1 MGYTTILDIIGATII
16 GGLLLLNLLKLNEN
30 VYQVDNATG
39 HDVNLQVEVVNI
51 ANIVDGDFNKIG
63 YCSDPMN
70 MNDDPKVTLADTS
83 SIKIVFDVDKNGE
96 YDTVYY
102 FVSDI
107 NTLSNTPNP
116 RDRILYR
123 KVNSDFPFIVSN
135 NITEFKFQ
143 YLGALYDTLSTP
155 LASPGL
161 ATYIKISF
169 RVEDPFAYDQ
179 KYTEAFWRRLTVTSK
194 NLKETR
200 GTLWEVKSQ

>member
-1 MGYTTILDIIGATII
+1 MGYSTILDILGASII
-16 GGLLLLNLLKLNEN
+16 GGILLLNLLKLNEN

-39 HDVNLQVEVVNI
+39 HDVNLQVEVVNV

-83 SIKIVFDVDKNGE
+83 SIKIVYDVDKDGD

-102 FVSDI
+102 YVS
-107 NTLSNTPNP
+107 NTSLLSNTPNP

-135 NITEFKFQ
+135 NITEFRFQ

-155 LASPGL
+155 LGSPGL

-169 RVEDPFAYDQ
+169 RVEDPFAYDE

-194 NLKETR
+194 NLKR
-200 GTLWEVKSQ
+200 N

>member
-1 MGYTTILDIIGATII
+1 MGYSTILDILGASII
-16 GGLLLLNLLKLNEN
+16 GGILLLNLLKLNEN

-39 HDVNLQVEVVNI
+39 HDVNLQVEVVNV

-83 SIKIVFDVDKNGE
+83 SIKIVYDVDKDGD
-96 YDTVYY
+96 YDTVFYY
-102 FVSDI
+102 VS
-107 NTLSNTPNP
+107 NTSILNTTPNP

-123 KVNSDFPFIVSN
+123 RVNSDFPFIVSN

-155 LASPGL
+155 LGSPGL

-169 RVEDPFAYDQ
+169 RVEDPFAYDE

-194 NLKETR
+194 NLKR
-200 GTLWEVKSQ
+200 N

>member
-107 NTLSNTPNP
+107 NMLSNTPNP

-194 NLKETR
+194 NLNR
-200 GTLWEVKSQ
+200 N

>member
-1 MGYTTILDIIGATII
+1 MGYTTILDIIGAAII
-16 GGLLLLNLLKLNEN
+16 GGILLLNLLKLNEN

-51 ANIVDGDFNKIG
+51 ANIVDSDFNKIG
-63 YCSDPMN
+63 YCADPIN
-70 MNDDPKVTLADTS
+70 ITDDPKVTLADTS
-83 SIKIVFDVDKNGE
+83 SIKIVFDVDKDGD

-102 FVSDI
+102 FVSDTSLL
-107 NTLSNTPNP
+107 NNTPNP

-143 YLGALYDTLSTP
+143 YLGALYDTLSAP

-169 RVEDPFAYDQ
+169 RVEDPFAYDE
-179 KYTEAFWRRLTVTSK
+179 KYSEAFWRRLTVTSK
-194 NLKETR
+194 NLKR
-200 GTLWEVKSQ
+200 N

>member
-1 MGYTTILDIIGATII
+1 MGYTTILDIVGATII
-16 GGLLLLNLLKLNEN
+16 GGILLLNLLKLNEN
-30 VYQVDNATG
+30 IYQVDNATG

-51 ANIVDGDFNKIG
+51 AEIIDGDFNKIG
-63 YCSDPMN
+63 YCADPSN

-83 SIKIVFDVDKNGE
+83 SIKIVFDVDKDGD
-96 YDTVYY
+96 YDSVYY
-102 FVSDI
+102 FTSNI
-107 NTLSNTPNP
+107 NALNGTPNP
-116 RDRILYR
+116 RDRMLYR
-123 KVNSDFPFIVSN
+123 QVNSDLPFIISN

-169 RVEDPFAYDQ
+169 RVEDPFAYDE

-194 NLKETR
+194 NLKR
-200 GTLWEVKSQ
+200 N

>member
-1 MGYTTILDIIGATII
+1 MGYTTILDIVGAAII
-16 GGLLLLNLLKLNEN
+16 GGILLLNLLKLNEN
-30 VYQVDNATG
+30 IYQVDNATG

-51 ANIVDGDFNKIG
+51 AEIIDGDFNKIG
-63 YCSDPMN
+63 YCADPSN

-83 SIKIVFDVDKNGE
+83 SIKIVFDVDKDGD
-96 YDTVYY
+96 YDSVYY
-102 FVSDI
+102 FTS
-107 NTLSNTPNP
+107 NTNALNGTPNP
-116 RDRILYR
+116 RDRMLFR
-123 KVNSDFPFIVSN
+123 QVNSDLPFIISN

-169 RVEDPFAYDQ
+169 RVEDPFAYDE

-194 NLKETR
+194 NLKR
-200 GTLWEVKSQ
+200 N

>member
-1 MGYTTILDIIGATII
+1 MGYTTILDIIGASII
-16 GGLLLLNLLKLNEN
+16 GGILLLNLLKLNEN
-30 VYQVDNATG
+30 VYAVDNATG
-39 HDVNLQVEVVNI
+39 HDVNLQVEVVNV

-83 SIKIVFDVDKNGE
+83 SIKIVFDVDKDGD

-102 FVSDI
+102 FVSDL
-107 NTLSNTPNP
+107 NLLSNTPNP

-143 YLGALYDTLSTP
+143 YLGALYDTLATP

-169 RVEDPFAYDQ
+169 RVEDPFAYDE

-194 NLKETR
+194 NLKR
-200 GTLWEVKSQ
+200 N

>member
-1 MGYTTILDIIGATII
+1 MGYTTILDIIGASII
-16 GGLLLLNLLKLNEN
+16 GGILLLNLLKLNEN
-30 VYQVDNATG
+30 VYAVDNATG
-39 HDVNLQVEVVNI
+39 HDVNLQVEVVNV

-70 MNDDPKVTLADTS
+70 MNDDPKITLADTS
-83 SIKIVFDVDKNGE
+83 SIKIVFDVDKDGD

-102 FVSDI
+102 FVSDL
-107 NTLSNTPNP
+107 NLLSNTPNP
-116 RDRILYR
+116 RDRMLYR
-123 KVNSDFPFIVSN
+123 KVNSDIPFVVSN

-179 KYTEAFWRRLTVTSK
+179 NYTEAFWRRLTVTSK
-194 NLKETR
+194 NLKR
-200 GTLWEVKSQ
+200 N

>member
-1 MGYTTILDIIGATII
+1 MGYTTILDIIGASII
-16 GGLLLLNLLKLNEN
+16 GGILLLNLLKLNEN
-30 VYQVDNATG
+30 VYAVDNATG
-39 HDVNLQVEVVNI
+39 HDVNLQVEVVNV

-83 SIKIVFDVDKNGE
+83 SIKIVFDVDKDGD

-102 FVSDI
+102 FVSDL
-107 NTLSNTPNP
+107 NLLSNTPNP
-116 RDRILYR
+116 RDRMLYR
-123 KVNSDFPFIVSN
+123 KVNSDIPFIVSN

-194 NLKETR
+194 NLKR
-200 GTLWEVKSQ
+200 N

>member
-51 ANIVDGDFNKIG
+51 ANIVDSDFNKIG

-107 NTLSNTPNP
+107 NMLSNTPNP

-194 NLKETR
+194 NLKR
-200 GTLWEVKSQ
+200 N

>member
-1 MGYTTILDIIGATII
+1 MGYTTILDIVGATII
-16 GGLLLLNLLKLNEN
+16 GGILLLNLLKLNEN
-30 VYQVDNATG
+30 VYAVDNATG
-39 HDVNLQVEVVNI
+39 HDVNLQVEVVNV
-51 ANIVDGDFNKIG
+51 ANIIDGDFNKIG

-83 SIKIVFDVDKNGE
+83 SIKIVFDVDKDGD

-102 FVSDI
+102 FVSDTSVL
-107 NTLSNTPNP
+107 NGTPNP
-116 RDRILYR
+116 RDRMLYR
-123 KVNSDFPFIVSN
+123 KVNSNFPFIVSN

-169 RVEDPFAYDQ
+169 RVEDPFAYDE

-194 NLKETR
+194 NLKR
-200 GTLWEVKSQ
+200 N

>member
-107 NTLSNTPNP
+107 NMLSNTPNP